1 MLKNVTNWQKFAY
14 NILMY
19 TNQNNTIM
27 KNFFDKFNGLNGAQF
42 IGIKNYVSTKTGEV
56 ANFIVLTNYSVMEA
70 KKKDLQTLESLTH
83 NDIED
88 IAEAKE
94 LSKEVVFEALTELIA
109 SARKNLSENLEDR
122 TVNSQAQTDA
132 YLHIG
137 KSLKINKTNM
147 EVFLVGMFIDKQV
160 IVPGKYPKVN
170 SRPKT
175 IAKKAIAKHCDL
187 RMNKYRNLKVG
198 QIDRINVDGSTL
210 VII

>member
-1 MLKNVTNWQKFAY
+1 
-14 NILMY
+14 
-19 TNQNNTIM
+19 M
-27 KNFFDKFNGLNGAQF
+27 KNLFDKFDNLKGAQF
-42 IGIKNYVSTKTGEV
+42 ISIKNYTSKTGEI
-56 ANFIVLTNYSVMEA
+56 ANFQVLTNYSVIEA

-94 LSKEVVFEALTELIA
+94 LSKEVVFEALIELIT

-122 TVNSQAQTDA
+122 TANSQAQTDA
-132 YLHIG
+132 YIQLG
-137 KSLKINKTNM
+137 KSVKINKTSM
-147 EVFLVGMFIDKQV
+147 EVFVVGMIINKQV
-160 IVPGKYPKVN
+160 IVQGEYPKVN

-187 RMNKYRNLKVG
+187 RMNKYRNFRVG
-198 QIDRINVDGSTL
+198 QADRINVDGSTL

>member
-1 MLKNVTNWQKFAY
+1 
-14 NILMY
+14 
-19 TNQNNTIM
+19 M
-27 KNFFDKFNGLNGAQF
+27 KNLFDKFNSLNGAQF
-42 IGIKNYVSTKTGEV
+42 IGIKNYESSKSGEV
-56 ANFIVLTNYSVMEA
+56 SNFTILTHYSVMEA
-70 KKKDLQTLESLTH
+70 KKKDLKTLESLNF

-94 LSKEVVFEALTELIA
+94 LDKNVVFEALTELIA

-122 TVNSQAQTDA
+122 TANSQAQTDA

-137 KSLKINKTNM
+137 KSLKINKTSM
-147 EVFLVGMFIDKQV
+147 EVFVVGMVINKQV
-160 IVPGKYPKVN
+160 ITPGEYPKVN

-187 RMNKYRNLKVG
+187 RMNKYRNLKIG
-198 QIDRINVDGSTL
+198 QLDRINIDGSTL